1 MPRWLT
7 RACKAEVMTENPNP
21 REEELRQVQS
31 DSTQQE
37 APQHEQDDE
46 KLLGDEEE
54 LPLMPEE
61 D

>member
-1 MPRWLT
+1 
-7 RACKAEVMTENPNP
+7 MTENPNP